1 MAHLHA
7 DEITRYR
14 AEGWV
19 VPQWRLPDDQ
29 VVAMQAA
36 LNELLRR
43 NPGVRPEKLVSAHI
57 DRTSAAGG
65 GGRPDSGPDSGPD
78 NGEGVRGVAA
88 FLDLARDP
96 TIVELVSG
104 VIGDDVIL
112 WGAHVFCKPAG
123 EGYETPWHQDGHYW
137 PIRPLA
143 TCTVWLALEPS
154 TRANGCLRV
163 VPGSHRH
170 RVLHPHLHEDRADLT
185 LQQRLADS
193 AFDETQAV
201 HIELQPGQMS
211 LHDVYMIHGAAANTS
226 TQRRTGVA
234 LRYMPAS
241 SHFDRSLRP
250 VHGQSG
256 VAVDFAQRPL
266 WLLKGVDRS
275 GRNDFTTGHRL

>member
-65 GGRPDSGPDSGPD
+65 GGGPDSGPDSGPD

-96 TIVELVSG
+96 AIVELVSG

-201 HIELQPGQMS
+201 DIELQPGQMS